1 MRCVVTGGL
10 GFVGSVLCRTLVEHL
25 PGVEVV
31 AFDNLRRAGSESNR
45 DGLRRIGV
53 AFVHGD
59 VRCQSDVDALDHADW
74 VIDAAAEPSVLAGTQ
89 AAPGRGVTSRQLV
102 EHNLLGTVNLL
113 EFAARRRAGFVMI
126 STSRVYSI
134 AGLAGLPLE
143 ADDGAYRIDAA
154 ARLPAGAGAAG
165 IDETFPTTGPVSL
178 YGATKLASEA
188 LAIDYAARSGT
199 PLVIDRC
206 GVLAGA
212 GQFGRADQ
220 GIFSWW
226 IHSWAAR
233 RPLSYIGFGGRGLQV
248 RDCLHPVDLARLIVA
263 QIRSPGAGRTVLNVS
278 GGLASA
284 TSLARLSRW
293 CQNRFGQHVVSAAT
307 EARPYPHPRS
317 ERAIRLTSRLAAAST
332 PCLRPPKRKTA
343 AAVVLGASHASGP
356 QSRRYTAD
364 VLAVITRQT
373 TKAAQVASSASAAQ
387 GSRSA
392 APESEKASTQPS
404 AKAARRAKLR

>member
-45 DGLRRIGV
+45 DGLRRFGV

-59 VRCQSDVDALDHADW
+59 VRCQSDVDALGHADW

-89 AAPGRGVTSRQLV
+89 ASPGRGVTSRQLV

-113 EFAARRRAGFVMI
+113 ELAARWGSGFVMI

-134 AGLAGLPLE
+134 AELSALPL
-143 ADDGAYRIDAA
+143 ATHDRGYRIDASA
-154 ARLPAGAGAAG
+154 PLPTGATAAG
-165 IDETFPTTGPVSL
+165 VDETFPTAGPVSL

-188 LAIDYAARSGT
+188 LAIDYAARAGT
-199 PLVIDRC
+199 PLCIDRC

-248 RDCLHPVDLARLIVA
+248 RDCLHPSDLARLVVS
-263 QIRSPGAGRTVLNVS
+263 QIRSPASRAAVLNVS
-278 GGLASA
+278 GGITSA
-284 TSLARLSRW
+284 TSLAQLSRW
-293 CQNRFGQHVVSAAT
+293 CEARFGRHAVSASDET
-307 EARPYPHPRS
+307 RPYDLPW
-317 ERAIRLTSRLAAAST
+317 I
-332 PCLRPPKRKTA
+332 
-343 AAVVLGASHASGP
+343 VLDH
-356 QSRRYTAD
+356 
-364 VLAVITRQT
+364 
-373 TKAAQVASSASAAQ
+373 
-387 GSRSA
+387 
-392 APESEKASTQPS
+392 
-404 AKAARRAKLR
+404 AKATAEHDWRPARAAESIFEEIADHAEAHADWLDRVAA

>member
-45 DGLRRIGV
+45 DRLRRLGV

-59 VRCQSDVDALDHADW
+59 VRCQSDVDALGHTDW

-89 AAPGRGVTSRQLV
+89 ASPGRGVTSRQLV

-113 EFAARRRAGFVMI
+113 ELAARWGSGFVMI

-134 AGLAGLPLE
+134 AGLSALPLTPC
-143 ADDGAYRIDAA
+143 DRGYRIDTSAL
-154 ARLPAGAGAAG
+154 LPTGATAAG

-199 PLVIDRC
+199 PLCIDRC

-248 RDCLHPVDLARLIVA
+248 RDCLHPSDLARLVVA
-263 QIRSPGAGRTVLNVS
+263 QIRSPASRPAVLNVS
-278 GGLASA
+278 GGIASA
-284 TSLARLSRW
+284 TSLAQLSRW
-293 CQNRFGQHVVSAAT
+293 CEARFGRHAVSASDET
-307 EARPYPHPRS
+307 RPYDLPW
-317 ERAIRLTSRLAAAST
+317 I
-332 PCLRPPKRKTA
+332 
-343 AAVVLGASHASGP
+343 VLDH
-356 QSRRYTAD
+356 
-364 VLAVITRQT
+364 
-373 TKAAQVASSASAAQ
+373 
-387 GSRSA
+387 
-392 APESEKASTQPS
+392 
-404 AKAARRAKLR
+404 AKATAEHDWRPDRDAESIFEEIADHAEAHADWLDRVAA